1 MDMATFK
8 ARLEELGADL
18 ARWPPAEAEAALD
31 LLAASTVA
39 QDLFA
44 HATADDLAL
53 EGDEASRRQALI
65 ARTRAT
71 IERGD

>member
-31 LLAASTVA
+31 LLAATPAA

-53 EGDEASRRQALI
+53 EGDDVSRRQALI
-65 ARTRAT
+65 ARTRAALDK
-71 IERGD
+71 GG